1 MIWQAL
7 LKDTVKSLITSMSTW
22 TEKYRPQ
29 KFEEIRGH
37 RRIKHLLEECA
48 KKGCISLPPLILY
61 GPPGTGKTSLALA
74 LARESYPEI
83 PTSVSTLY
91 LNASDERSI
100 EVIRERI
107 LQFTKTFWPGVL
119 RRFVIFDEVET
130 MTEPAQASLR
140 ALLDDVDREGHKQ
153 SPLFLFL
160 CNSLYR
166 VHPAIRS
173 RCVALFCGH
182 VPISHIRDTLTM
194 IQTSEEI
201 PESKQCLPSDV
212 TFRIQRGDMRSFVSA
227 IQYETNIN
235 EWATWLERLGAAK
248 REKSIFVWE
257 AGLQKVPF
265 CILIRHV
272 LLWLEMKGLFQNT
285 PAVAEFLDLCL
296 RVQDAG
302 KETILAVI
310 PDVWE
315 KILLPK

>member
-1 MIWQAL
+1 
-7 LKDTVKSLITSMSTW
+7 MSAW

-29 KFEEIRGH
+29 KFNEIRGH

-48 KKGCISLPPLILY
+48 KKGCINLPPLILY

-74 LARESYPEI
+74 LAREAYPEI

-107 LQFTKTFWPGVL
+107 LQFTKTFWPGVV

-140 ALLDDVDREGHKQ
+140 ALLDDVDREGHQK

-166 VHPAIRS
+166 VHTAIRS
-173 RCVALFCGH
+173 RCVSLFCGH

-194 IQTSEEI
+194 IQNAEGI
-201 PESKQCLPSDV
+201 PESKHRLPSET

-227 IQYETNIN
+227 VQYGTDIN
-235 EWATWLERLGAAK
+235 EWSAWLDRLGSCQK
-248 REKSIFVWE
+248 GKSLYIWE
-257 AGLQKVPF
+257 AGLARAPF

-272 LLWLEMKGLFQNT
+272 LLWLEMNGKFSDT
-285 PAVAEFLDLCL
+285 PAVQEFMNLCL

-302 KETILAVI
+302 KETILASI
-310 PDVWE
+310 PEAWE
-315 KILLPK
+315 KIMLPK